1 MCMTEDERITH
12 SGKDQT
18 VDVKEGRRVENSHG
32 QRAETV
38 DLYGRKR
45 AHISQ

>member
-18 VDVKEGRRVENSHG
+18 VDVNKERRVENSHG
-32 QRAETV
+32 QRAETA

-45 AHISQ
+45 ALISQ